1 MLIARRIS
9 MFAGYVCGVW
19 QVSILGTCPFSE
31 LERATVA
38 FAYTYTENTY
48 LIFIFTKTHVLYI
61 HIYVFRFV
69 NVPSKD
75 AGLMRVFAMAGQYG
89 NSTLNTDLPIN
100 HLTWQ
105 ADAVQDFYSILSMFG
120 MSHGE
125 LERIQPCWPKMK
137 M

>member
-1 MLIARRIS
+1 MYYIYI
-9 MFAGYVCGVW
+9 Y
-19 QVSILGTCPFSE
+19 TC
-31 LERATVA
+31 
-38 FAYTYTENTY
+38 
-48 LIFIFTKTHVLYI
+48 
-61 HIYVFRFV
+61 VFRFV
-69 NVPSKD
+69 DLPNKD
-75 AGLMRVFAMAGQYG
+75 AGLMRVFATAGQYS